1 MAASNV
7 LCLKIPTTVRRRGKV
22 IMASEKVTQVLE
34 SLDGMTLLEFNELKE
49 AFKEKY
55 GVTAAVASVAAPSG
69 AAVGGDGAAPAVEE
83 QTEFTVTLKEAG
95 AQKIQVIKAVREVVP
110 TLGLKEAKDLVD
122 GAPSDVGN
130 PMTKEE
136 AQSVKEKLEAAGA
149 TVEVK

>member
-1 MAASNV
+1 
-7 LCLKIPTTVRRRGKV
+7 
-22 IMASEKVTQVLE
+22 MASEKVTQVLD

-55 GVTAAVASVAAPSG
+55 GVTAAAAPMMAMPGMG
-69 AAVGGDGAAPAVEE
+69 AAAGGDGAAPAAEE

-130 PMTKEE
+130 PMSKEE

-149 TVEVK
+149 SVEVK

>member
-1 MAASNV
+1 
-7 LCLKIPTTVRRRGKV
+7 
-22 IMASEKVTQVLE
+22 MASEKVTQVLE

-55 GVTAAVASVAAPSG
+55 GVTAAVASVAMPGAG
-69 AAVGGDGAAPAVEE
+69 AAAGEAAPVAEE

>member
-1 MAASNV
+1 
-7 LCLKIPTTVRRRGKV
+7 
-22 IMASEKVTQVLE
+22 MASEKVTQVLE

-69 AAVGGDGAAPAVEE
+69 GAASGGDGAAPAAEE

-122 GAPSDVGN
+122 GAPADVGL